1 MRLLRPTAFFRPN
14 NISKVTII
22 KKTKSATI
30 AFFLLLLSSFLF
42 VSVILELI
50 GPKKPA
56 F

>member
-1 MRLLRPTAFFRPN
+1 MRLLRPTAFF
-14 NISKVTII
+14 SAKQYLKVTII

-50 GPKKPA
+50 GPQKPA